1 MFPSAAARTNVVCAT
16 LVLSALLVAAF
27 PALSARADSNG
38 LELSNDGV
46 TFGPTLTAPL
56 FASMPTLVPAE
67 SATASFV
74 VRNSSPVAAYLS
86 VVLGSRGWDSWDYA
100 SSLSL
105 GASSPGGTPGTATVT
120 SSDKCAVLLH
130 GRLLQPG
137 ETAVVSTTITLGD
150 LSGSSGQHAT
160 AWMQFTVKLTQ
171 SASTRTPRACS
182 TGGSSV
188 VVVPEARAADESDE
202 TPGTVTPTPFP
213 TADPAEGLPPFAN
226 TAFGWDGRFA
236 IGSLIAMPLGAVL
249 FLILARRRSRSDDE
263 LVTQSADSIDGAAA
277 ENPFSPER
285 QLEDTP

>member
-1 MFPSAAARTNVVCAT
+1 MVCAT
-16 LVLSALLVAAF
+16 LLLSALLVGAF

-38 LELSNDGV
+38 LELSSDGV
-46 TFGPTLTAPL
+46 TFGPTLTTPL

-74 VRNSSPVAAYLS
+74 VRNGSAVPAYLS

-100 SSLSL
+100 SSLTL
-105 GASSPGGTPGTATVT
+105 GASSPGSTPGTATVT
-120 SSDKCAVLLH
+120 SADKCAVLLH

-150 LSGSSGQHAT
+150 LSGSNGQQAS

-171 SASTRTPRACS
+171 AASARTPRACA

-188 VVVPEARAADESDE
+188 VVVPDVSVVDDADDGDE
-202 TPGTVTPTPFP
+202 TPSTPSPTPTV
-213 TADPAEGLPPFAN
+213 DPVNDLPPFAN

-236 IGSLIAMPLGAVL
+236 LGSLIAMPLGAVL
-249 FLILARRRSRSDDE
+249 FLILARRRSRSDDDAT
-263 LVTQSADSIDGAAA
+263 TQLATPTDGAT
-277 ENPFSPER
+277 PQDSLSPET
-285 QLEDTP
+285 QLENTP